1 MLRRIIRIDED
12 VCNGCGLCVSA
23 CHEGAIAMVDG
34 KARLTRE
41 DFCDGLGDCLPA
53 CPTGAIAF
61 VERDAPAYD
70 EAAVLAAQMA
80 KAAEEAREDG
90 RFAGGCPGSAPTSL
104 RETSAFGA
112 GVAPAGCPGSAA
124 TSLRPDPAAAP
135 VVAGAVPAA
144 GVPSAANVPVPAAPS
159 VAPTPSQLAQW
170 PCQIKLVPVTAP
182 FFQNAKLLIAA
193 DCTAFAYGAFH
204 RDFMA
209 GRVTIIGCPKLD
221 SIDYSEKLA
230 AIIANNPI
238 QSVEVLRMDVPCC
251 GGLEN
256 AAIRALQQS
265 GKFIPW
271 SVVTIGRDGTV
282 LDTRP

>member
-1 MLRRIIRIDED
+1 
-12 VCNGCGLCVSA
+12 
-23 CHEGAIAMVDG
+23 MVDG
-34 KARLTRE
+34 KARLARE

-53 CPTGAIAF
+53 CPTGAITF

-80 KAAEEAREDG
+80 KAVEEAREDG
-90 RFAGGCPGSAPTSL
+90 RFTGGCPGSAPASL
-104 RETSAFGA
+104 RIAEPSCTPAQVQASA
-112 GVAPAGCPGSAA
+112 
-124 TSLRPDPAAAP
+124 
-135 VVAGAVPAA
+135 
-144 GVPSAANVPVPAAPS
+144 PSASAGSVPIPS
-159 VAPTPSQLAQW
+159 ELAQW

-221 SIDYSEKLA
+221 NVDYSEKLA
-230 AIIANNPI
+230 AIIANNST

-256 AAIRALQQS
+256 AAIKALQQS

-271 SVVTIGRDGTV
+271 SVVTIGRDGSV
-282 LDTRP
+282 LDRRP

>member
-12 VCNGCGLCVSA
+12 ACNGCGLCASA

-53 CPTGAIAF
+53 CPTGAITF

-90 RFAGGCPGSAPTSL
+90 RFAGGCPGSAPASL
-104 RETSAFGA
+104 RETPAFGA
-112 GVAPAGCPGSAA
+112 SASPAGCPGSAA
-124 TSLRPDPAAAP
+124 ASLRSEPAAAP
-135 VVAGAVPAA
+135 TVPAQTHA
-144 GVPSAANVPVPAAPS
+144 SAPFASASSAPV
-159 VAPTPSQLAQW
+159 PSQLAQW

-221 SIDYSEKLA
+221 NIDYSEKLA
-230 AIIANNPI
+230 AIIANNPV

-256 AAIRALQQS
+256 AAIKALQQS

-282 LDTRP
+282 LDRRP